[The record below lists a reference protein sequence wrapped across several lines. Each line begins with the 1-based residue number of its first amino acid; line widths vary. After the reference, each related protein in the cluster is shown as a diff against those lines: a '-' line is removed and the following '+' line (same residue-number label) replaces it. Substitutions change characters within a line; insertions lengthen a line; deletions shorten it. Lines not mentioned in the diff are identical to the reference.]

1 MGFLRTRVGKIIA
14 GVLGAV
20 VLAGIIVLIVW
31 ISLNGLWPFARDI
44 ALVSLAI
51 VSFIPLLALSYAIF
65 EVARTV
71 RALKRELVPIVG
83 ELKET
88 TQSIRETAKTASDL
102 TLKPAIRT
110 ASVLVGFSE
119 TIGVI
124 MGEGNAHK
132 RREERRRRN
141 AEETARRAAQSED
154 GQEAAQQE
162 EAEHVRR

>member
-1 MGFLRTRVGKIIA
+1 MGFLRTTAGKIIA

-20 VLAGIIVLIVW
+20 VLIGVIALIIW
-31 ISLNGLWPFARDI
+31 ISLNGYWPFARDI
-44 ALVSLAI
+44 ALVLLAI

-71 RALKRELVPIVG
+71 RALKNELVPVVG
-83 ELKET
+83 EIKET
-88 TQSIRETAKTASDL
+88 TQSIRETAKAAGDL

-124 MGEGNAHK
+124 LGEGNAHK

-141 AEETARRAAQSED
+141 AEEAARRAENDESAP
-154 GQEAAQQE
+154 EAGPQE
-162 EAEHVRR
+162 EADHVRR